1 MLSFFSLAN
10 EKGGDNY
17 MDEDISLFEKAET
30 ITISVYRNISEH
42 TPIFVI
48 NSDIETSVTD
58 ILEEKLKLY

>member
-1 MLSFFSLAN
+1 
-10 EKGGDNY
+10 
-17 MDEDISLFEKAET
+17 MDKDISLFEKAET
-30 ITISVYRNISEH
+30 ITILVYRNISEH